1 VARSARG
8 RATARSRR
16 DTSGSDQINGSARRR
31 QIARVMVAVVS
42 ALVLIVTGYGWSVYH
57 NLSAG
62 LTKSSALEDAG
73 NGIGSAGGDSSGPV
87 NILIMGLDS
96 RLDQNGNPLPASV
109 LDQLHAGDSS
119 NGGYNTNV
127 MMLLHVPGT
136 GDATAGPAV
145 DKPVGISIPRDDYV
159 SLPGQPS
166 GVSKAKIKEGY
177 GLAKL
182 AAERQLRNQGVTDPR
197 ELERQGREAGRKQT
211 IASVENFLGAR
222 IDHFVEVTLV
232 GFYDLAQAL
241 GSVTVCLTG
250 PTQDDYSGARFAKG
264 YQQLNAAQALA
275 FVRQRRDYVHPELN
289 FTDLDRARRQQAFVA
304 SAGYQLNSAG
314 TLANPAGIHDLIEVA
329 TKDIVIDNG
338 LDLLG
343 FAEQAP
349 RLLGGGLSFTTLPV
363 KAFSTIDGQ
372 DVNLVDDAQIKSVVR
387 GLLGSDDANTPST
400 GMAPQLPAGTLD
412 IINGSG
418 RNGLATTLNRA
429 LARRGLTPGSANT
442 DRVTRTRTT
451 LSYSPDAQPAA
462 QALAELLNQP
472 TPQPD
477 PSLNPGHLRLVLG
490 TDFTT
495 PTELTTTHDG
505 NSAAATP
512 ANTTSE
518 IPASSIHTTGIPCVK

>member
-1 VARSARG
+1 
-8 RATARSRR
+8 
-16 DTSGSDQINGSARRR
+16 
-31 QIARVMVAVVS
+31 
-42 ALVLIVTGYGWSVYH
+42 
-57 NLSAG
+57 
-62 LTKSSALEDAG
+62 
-73 NGIGSAGGDSSGPV
+73 
-87 NILIMGLDS
+87 
-96 RLDQNGNPLPASV
+96 
-109 LDQLHAGDSS
+109 
-119 NGGYNTNV
+119 
-127 MMLLHVPGT
+127 
-136 GDATAGPAV
+136 
-145 DKPVGISIPRDDYV
+145 
-159 SLPGQPS
+159 
-166 GVSKAKIKEGY
+166 
-177 GLAKL
+177 
-182 AAERQLRNQGVTDPR
+182 
-197 ELERQGREAGRKQT
+197 
-211 IASVENFLGAR
+211 VENFLGAR

-241 GSVTVCLTG
+241 GSVTVCLNG

-289 FTDLDRARRQQAFVA
+289 FTDLDRARRQQAFLA

-314 TLANPAGIHDLIEVA
+314 TLANPARIHDLIEVA

-349 RLLGGGLSFTTLPV
+349 RLLGGGLTFTTLPV

-400 GMAPQLPAGTLD
+400 GLAPQLPAGTLD

-429 LARRGLTPGSANT
+429 LARRGLTPGTANT
-442 DRVTRTRTT
+442 DRVTRNHTT

-472 TPQPD
+472 QPRPSPPGPWHRLHHSD
-477 PSLNPGHLRLVLG
+477 RTHHHPRRQQRRSHPRQHHQRDTRQQHPHHRNPLCEIARAARVHILQALGYRVTLERAPSLPTWVEAP
-490 TDFTT
+490 T
-495 PTELTTTHDG
+495 P
-505 NSAAATP
+505 
-512 ANTTSE
+512 
-518 IPASSIHTTGIPCVK
+518 